1 MTKHKRGK
9 EVKSSCKGRILMISH
24 GVKVCGRRTEGCQA
38 GEGQCTNGRVSG
50 QKDLIGSKNYMGR
63 GSRG

>member
-1 MTKHKRGK
+1 
-9 EVKSSCKGRILMISH
+9 MISH

-63 GSRG
+63 GSRGEWER